1 MLNLEEYEIA
11 KLFFNDFNTY
21 ASILHSILEKRSA
34 GKVFT
39 DDKNN
44 PSFVLVCSSSVLS
57 NLNAPAYLGG
67 EIDQVSLRKVASY
80 LKTLPKVSLVA
91 LSNWEFRTFFEEEGF
106 TAIPAAS

>member
-1 MLNLEEYEIA
+1 MSYGGDRMEYLLTKENELEMLNSDEYEMT
-11 KLFFNDFNTY
+11 KPFFHDFNTY

-44 PSFVLVCSSSVLS
+44 PSFVLVCSSSVFS

-67 EIDQVSLRKVASY
+67 TLDQVSLRKVAS
-80 LKTLPKVSLVA
+80 
-91 LSNWEFRTFFEEEGF
+91 
-106 TAIPAAS
+106 